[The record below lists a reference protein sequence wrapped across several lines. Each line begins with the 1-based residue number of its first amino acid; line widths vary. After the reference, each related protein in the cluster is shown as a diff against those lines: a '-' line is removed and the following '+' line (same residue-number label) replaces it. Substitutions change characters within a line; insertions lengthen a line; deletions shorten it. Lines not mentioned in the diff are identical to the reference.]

1 MCNAARDITN
11 NLRVIQHAWHFGFG
25 SSLMIKVFK
34 SSVVLACL
42 TP

>member
-1 MCNAARDITN
+1 MEFFKDKLTN

-25 SSLMIKVFK
+25 SSLVIKAFK
-34 SSVVLACL
+34 SSVVDACF